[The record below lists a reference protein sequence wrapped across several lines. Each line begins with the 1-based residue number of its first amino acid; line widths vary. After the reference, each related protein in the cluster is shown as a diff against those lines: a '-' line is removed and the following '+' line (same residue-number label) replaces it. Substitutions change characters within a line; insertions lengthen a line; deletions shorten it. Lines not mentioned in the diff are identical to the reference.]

1 MSGETGARSFTLRPT
16 VEITFDDTAQA
27 WFSLDAGMVGAVKL
41 CPDASV
47 LSAFVAIIAQC
58 GIHGTR
64 RILQLAEN
72 VVQVTDEFIQNA

>member
-1 MSGETGARSFTLRPT
+1 
-16 VEITFDDTAQA
+16 
-27 WFSLDAGMVGAVKL
+27 MVGAVKL